1 MEYGQQPKSQKL
13 FSSPC
18 SLQLDGH
25 WVFEGEGGDLMGQA
39 HTTKFHRHVQEGPKP
54 EPLQELA
61 WRRVKPTLPL
71 AVRHRRVYSRREKA
85 EGALES
91 ALWLY
96 YRCKRVIIPEIA
108 VHDPSVM
115 HWSERGWRVGDLCFE
130 CCKCFLYRST
140 PSVLK
145 MRRIRKLLMRGANP
159 NEVNTD
165 GGRRMA
171 CMHYAA
177 KGGFTQLCELLI
189 IFGANMPC

>member
-1 MEYGQQPKSQKL
+1 M
-13 FSSPC
+13 
-18 SLQLDGH
+18 
-25 WVFEGEGGDLMGQA
+25 
-39 HTTKFHRHVQEGPKP
+39 
-54 EPLQELA
+54 
-61 WRRVKPTLPL
+61 
-71 AVRHRRVYSRREKA
+71 
-85 EGALES
+85 
-91 ALWLY
+91 WLY
-96 YRCKRVIIPEIA
+96 YRCKRVIIPEVA

-189 IFGANMPC
+189 IFGANIDLANVQRQTPLSLACAMGHMLTAVTS